1 MTELFNFVLNI
12 KGGGREG
19 GTCKVLQPCHSPP
32 KKNLKRAPEW
42 EKQKTGKKA
51 ALIILNK
58 SYLC

>member
-1 MTELFNFVLNI
+1 MQNPPTL
-12 KGGGREG
+12 
-19 GTCKVLQPCHSPP
+19 PPPP

-58 SYLC
+58 SYRNIIAEFILEL